1 VRILVLS
8 FYFQPDLCAGSFRC
22 TALIEELK
30 KYDDCEIEVITTL
43 PNRYASFSA
52 EALQLEKEGNTTIH
66 RVELPSHKS
75 GMVDQIKAF
84 YTYYREVRKITKK
97 TDYDIV
103 FATSS
108 RLFTAFLGARV
119 ANKKGIPLY
128 LDIRDIFVDTIKDV
142 LSSKVALFVRPVFS
156 LVEKYTFQRAQRINL
171 VSKGFQQYF
180 EQRYPNA
187 VYRWYTNGIDKEFIN
202 AKFNKQSEDSP
213 RDILKVLYAG
223 NVGEGQGLHNILPH
237 LAKSFEDRVEFTV
250 IGDGGKKS
258 ELETQLKLNDVTNV
272 RILPPINRTELI
284 SSYQNADILFLHLN
298 DYPAFK
304 KVLPSKIF
312 EYAALGK
319 PVWAGVSGYS
329 AEFLNSEVENAVVFE
344 PGNHQQA
351 KQVLESLNITNT
363 NRDTFIAKYSRTTIM
378 SQMANDIIDFAS
390 KEKV

>member
-1 VRILVLS
+1 MRILVLS

-22 TALIEELK
+22 SALIEQLK

-52 EALQLEKEGNTTIH
+52 EALQLEKVENTTIH

-75 GMVDQIKAF
+75 GMLDQIKAF
-84 YTYYREVRKITKK
+84 YTYYREVLKITKK
-97 TDYDIV
+97 EDYDLV

-108 RLFTAFLGARV
+108 RLFTAFLGARI
-119 ANKKGIPLY
+119 ADKKGIPLY

-142 LSSKVALFVRPVFS
+142 LSSKISLFAKPIIS
-156 LVEKYTFQRAQRINL
+156 LIEKYTFQRAQRINL
-171 VSKGFQQYF
+171 VSRGFNGYF
-180 EQRYPNA
+180 ERRYPNIE
-187 VYRWYTNGIDKEFIN
+187 YRWFTNGIDKEFID
-202 AKFNKQSEDSP
+202 AKLNKQTAISNQS
-213 RDILKVLYAG
+213 ILKVLYAG
-223 NVGEGQGLHNILPH
+223 NMGEGQGLHTILPH
-237 LAKSFEDRVEFTV
+237 LAKSLKGRVEFTA
-250 IGDGGKKS
+250 IGDGGRKS

-272 RILPPINRTELI
+272 KILPPMNRTELI

-319 PVWAGVSGYS
+319 PILAGVSGYS
-329 AEFLNSEVENAVVFE
+329 AEFLNSEVENSVVFE

-351 KQVLESLNITNT
+351 KQVLETLNLENT
-363 NRDTFIAKYSRTTIM
+363 NRDGFITKYSRTNIM
-378 SQMANDIIDFAS
+378 SQMASDIIDFGT
-390 KEKV
+390 KEKI